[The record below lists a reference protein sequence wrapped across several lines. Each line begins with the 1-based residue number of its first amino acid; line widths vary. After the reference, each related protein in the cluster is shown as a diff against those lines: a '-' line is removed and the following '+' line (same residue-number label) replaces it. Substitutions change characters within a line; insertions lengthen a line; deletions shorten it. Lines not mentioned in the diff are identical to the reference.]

1 MYVTI
6 INNVSESD
14 NPSMKKKVLILG
26 AGYGGVFAAA
36 YLCKE
41 KEYYYD
47 ITLIDQNSHLEL
59 IQQISYII
67 LGSKDAGDVTV
78 RIDNLFRNEIG
89 KGQIE
94 FVEALVES
102 IDLNNKTVK
111 VLKNGNTSQDHKYD
125 YLVIAL
131 GSETGYFD
139 IPGAKENTLS
149 FRSVQDALKI
159 RKSISNLDDNST
171 IIIGG
176 GGPTGVSL
184 AAALAESD
192 ALHDK
197 NVEIKIMDASG
208 TLLPEWDPRLI
219 KTSEKVLTS
228 KGIEILT
235 RKKIQEITPKS
246 VITESGDQIRS
257 DCTIWTAGV
266 KGRSIKIA
274 PELEKTRSDTIPVDK
289 YFKLPGFDN
298 AFAIGDICEFRPG
311 SNQDQDSMKAP
322 PPKLAQLAVRQG
334 RFVAENIIKK
344 EKGENLNDEFRFFQ
358 RGHTIS
364 LGHKSIAILNGLLV
378 TGNMC
383 NYTED
388 TIVDNFITEIKNRE
402 RGISVKARAAA
413 KDVAAAEET
422 DYPAAFDFVTYA
434 TSRAYMELV
443 K

>member
-1 MYVTI
+1 
-6 INNVSESD
+6 
-14 NPSMKKKVLILG
+14 MKKKVLILG

-41 KEYYYD
+41 KKEEYYD

-59 IQQISYII
+59 IQQISYIV

-78 RIDNLFRNEIG
+78 RINDLFRNEIG

-94 FVEALVES
+94 FVEALVET

-111 VLKNGNTSQDHKYD
+111 VLKNGITSQDHKYD

-159 RKSISNLDDNST
+159 KKTISNLDDNST

-197 NVEIKIMDASG
+197 NVEIKIMDARGS
-208 TLLPEWDPRLI
+208 LLSEWDPRLI
-219 KTSEKVLTS
+219 KTSEKVLAS

-235 RKKIQEITPKS
+235 KKKIQEITPKS
-246 VITESGDQIRS
+246 VVIESGDEIRS

-266 KGRSIKIA
+266 KGRSIKIV
-274 PELEKTRSDTIPVDK
+274 PRLEKTRSDTIPVDK
-289 YFKLPGFDN
+289 YFKLSGFDN

-311 SNQDQDSMKAP
+311 SNQDKDSLKAPPPSSP

-334 RFVAENIIKK
+334 HFVAENIIKK

-364 LGHKSIAILNGLLV
+364 LGQKSIAILNGLLV

-402 RGISVKARAAA
+402 QGISVKARAATR
-413 KDVAAAEET
+413 DVAAAEET